1 MVGALLGR
9 SRETRCFGRNL
20 NRPSNYRINRIKLT
34 IEGTKVPNNVVET
47 EISIIPLAFVE
58 NGRCESVRFLEGETS
73 RRKPRFIE
81 NFENGNAEAREET
94 EGEKEDVER
103 DAAKPRGPCKV
114 RKGE

>member
-1 MVGALLGR
+1 M
-9 SRETRCFGRNL
+9 
-20 NRPSNYRINRIKLT
+20 
-34 IEGTKVPNNVVET
+34 PNSVVET

-58 NGRCESVRFLEGETS
+58 NGRCESVRFHEGETS

-81 NFENGNAEAREET
+81 NFENGNAEAREQT

-114 RKGE
+114 RKGERENKFSGSLQVILLPARRSRNIG